1 MAFVEPISI
10 KQAIDSVHKKDYL
23 LPAIQREFVWDTYQI
38 ERLFDSLMRD
48 YPISSFLFW
57 EVEKKNIK
65 NYQFYEFVR
74 EYHERDNTHNPKAN
88 IDGESGI
95 TAILDGQQRL
105 TSLYIGLKGTYAYK
119 LPRKRWDN
127 DSAFPKRKL
136 CLNLVAPS
144 KDGDLEYDFQFLTKK
159 EYKQNDENHVWFA
172 VGDILNLTEAV
183 DVNDYLL
190 ENDISELG
198 KEKFRHANKTLFKL
212 YEVIQKN
219 KSINFFLEKDES
231 LDKVLNIFIRVNS
244 GGTQLSY
251 SDLLLSIAT
260 AQWKEKD
267 AREEITSFV
276 DDINSIGDGFNI
288 NKDFVLKNCLVLSGF
303 KDIAFKV
310 DNFNQ
315 ENMLTI
321 EKQWDDITKAIKSSV
336 ILLSCLGYHRDTLT
350 SNNALIPIAS
360 YLYKIG
366 SPDNFSE
373 SSKYKSDRE
382 KIFKWLVMVL
392 LKRTFSGQ
400 PDNVLRPIREVIKN
414 SEDGFPFDEII
425 AKLKGGTKAISF
437 DNDEIENLLYYQYA
451 QAYTYSVLAFI
462 YPSLDFRNKF
472 HQDHIFPKKLFTAK
486 RLKKRGIGGDDIGFY
501 LDNYN
506 YLANIQ
512 LLEGVPN
519 QEKSGTDFDVWI
531 KEKYPNKDDRKAY
544 MKKNYIPD
552 VDLSLENFKEF
563 IEEREKLIV
572 SAFKDL
578 LGSFEIQVGKQNL
591 FTLEKSSFPVMR

>member
-1 MAFVEPISI
+1 MAFVKPISI
-10 KQAIDSVHKKDYL
+10 KEAVDSVHKKKYL

-57 EVEKKNIK
+57 EVEKENIK

-88 IDGESGI
+88 IDGENGI

-136 CLNLVAPS
+136 CLNLIAPS
-144 KDGDLEYDFQFLTKK
+144 KDGDLQFDFQFLTKK
-159 EYKQNDENHVWFA
+159 EYKQEDESHVWFT
-172 VGDILNLTEAV
+172 VGDILNLEKPVEINKYLIKHGLLKLDDDKAEFA
-183 DVNDYLL
+183 NDALY
-190 ENDISELG
+190 
-198 KEKFRHANKTLFKL
+198 KL
-212 YEVIQKN
+212 WEVIHKN
-219 KSINFFLEKDES
+219 ESINFFLEKDES

-276 DDINSIGDGFNI
+276 DEVNAIGDGFNI

-315 ENMLTI
+315 KNMLEI
-321 EKQWDDITKAIKSSV
+321 ERKWEDITEAIRSAV
-336 ILLSCLGYHRDTLT
+336 VLLSNLGYHRDTLT
-350 SNNALIPIAS
+350 SNNALIPIAT

-366 SPDNFSE
+366 SPTNFSE
-373 SSKYKSDRE
+373 SSKYQDDRE

-400 PDNVLRPIREVIKN
+400 PDNVLRPIRAVIN
-414 SEDGFPFDEII
+414 SAGSGFPFDEII
-425 AKLKGGTKAISF
+425 AKLKGSTKAISF
-437 DNDEIENLLYYQYA
+437 DDDEIDNLLYYQYA

-486 RLKKRGIGGDDIGFY
+486 KLKKRGIDDNNIEFY
-501 LDNYN
+501 LENFN
-506 YLANIQ
+506 YLANLQ

-531 KEKYPNKDDRKAY
+531 KEKYPNNDDRKAY
-544 MKKNYIPD
+544 MKRNYIPD

-572 SAFKDL
+572 SAFKKL
-578 LGSFEIQVGKQNL
+578 LA
-591 FTLEKSSFPVMR
+591 

>member
-1 MAFVEPISI
+1 MAFVEPITI
-10 KQAIDSVHKKDYL
+10 KHAIDSVHRKEYL

-38 ERLFDSLMRD
+38 ERLFDSIMRD

-57 EVEKKNIK
+57 EVDENNTSK
-65 NYQFYEFVR
+65 YQFYEFVR
-74 EYHERDNTHNPKAN
+74 EYHERDNTHNPKASIN
-88 IDGESGI
+88 GEKGI

-136 CLNLVAPS
+136 CLNLIAPPE
-144 KDGDLEYDFQFLTKK
+144 DGDLEYNFQFLTKK
-159 EYKQNDENHVWFA
+159 EAEHRDDDHFWFV
-172 VGDILNLTEAV
+172 VGDVLNLNEAV
-183 DVNDYLL
+183 DVNDFLL
-190 ENDISELG
+190 EHDISDYG
-198 KEKFRHANKTLFKL
+198 KERFRFANKTLFKL
-212 YEVIQKN
+212 YEVIHKN
-219 KSINFFLEKDES
+219 RSINFFLERGES

-260 AQWKEKD
+260 AQWKHKD

-288 NKDFVLKNCLVLSGF
+288 NKDFVLKNCLVLTGF

-315 ENMLTI
+315 DNMLAI
-321 EKQWDDITKAIKSSV
+321 ENKWDDITKAIKLSV
-336 ILLSCLGYHRDTLT
+336 VLLSSLGYHRDNLT
-350 SNNALIPIAS
+350 SNNALIPISS

-366 SPDNFSE
+366 SPDNFPE
-373 SSKYKSDRE
+373 SNKYQSDRQR
-382 KIFKWLVMVL
+382 IFKWLVMVL

-400 PDNVLRPIREVIKN
+400 PDNVLRPIREVIAS
-414 SEDGFPFDEII
+414 SEAGFPLEEII
-425 AKLKGGTKAISF
+425 DKLKGSTKAISF
-437 DNDEIENLLYYQYA
+437 DSDEIDNLLYYQYA
-451 QAYTYSVLAFI
+451 QAYTYSVLSFI

-472 HQDHIFPKKLFTAK
+472 HQDHIFPKKLFTRK
-486 RLKKRGIGGDDIGFY
+486 RLEKRGIKSDDIDFY
-501 LDNYN
+501 LENYN
-506 YLANIQ
+506 YLANLQ

-519 QEKSGTDFDVWI
+519 QEKSGKDFDVWI
-531 KEKYPNKDDRKAY
+531 AEKYPNNKDRKAY
-544 MKKNYIPD
+544 MERHYIPNI
-552 VDLSLENFKEF
+552 DLTLENFRQF

-572 SAFKDL
+572 AAFK
-578 LGSFEIQVGKQNL
+578 NL
-591 FTLEKSSFPVMR
+591 VVQKIA

>member
-1 MAFVEPISI
+1 M
-10 KQAIDSVHKKDYL
+10 
-23 LPAIQREFVWDTYQI
+23 
-38 ERLFDSLMRD
+38 
-48 YPISSFLFW
+48 
-57 EVEKKNIK
+57 
-65 NYQFYEFVR
+65 
-74 EYHERDNTHNPKAN
+74 
-88 IDGESGI
+88 
-95 TAILDGQQRL
+95 
-105 TSLYIGLKGTYAYK
+105 
-119 LPRKRWDN
+119 
-127 DSAFPKRKL
+127 
-136 CLNLVAPS
+136 
-144 KDGDLEYDFQFLTKK
+144 
-159 EYKQNDENHVWFA
+159 WFI

-231 LDKVLNIFIRVNS
+231 IDKVLNIFIRVNS

-276 DDINSIGDGFNI
+276 DDVNSVGDGFNI

-321 EKQWDDITKAIKSSV
+321 EKKWEDITKAIKASI
-336 ILLSCLGYHRDTLT
+336 ILLDCLGYHRDTLT
-350 SNNALIPIAS
+350 SNNALIPIAL
-360 YLYKIG
+360 YLYKLG
-366 SPDNFSE
+366 SPDNFSD
-373 SSKYKSDRE
+373 SAKYEADRQS
-382 KIFKWLVMVL
+382 IFKWLVMVL
-392 LKRTFSGQ
+392 LKRTFGGQ
-400 PDNVLRPIREVIKN
+400 PDNVLRPIREVIN
-414 SEDGFPFDEII
+414 DSGDSFPFDEII
-425 AKLKGGTKAISF
+425 MKLKGSTKSISF
-437 DNDEIENLLYYQYA
+437 DDDEIENLLFYQYA
-451 QAYTYSVLAFI
+451 HAYTYSVLAFI
-462 YPSLDFRNKF
+462 YLSLDFRNKF

-486 RLKKRGIGGDDIGFY
+486 RLKKRGISDDDIEFY
-501 LDNYN
+501 LNNYN
-506 YLANIQ
+506 YIANIQ

-531 KEKYPNKDDRKAY
+531 KEKYPNDDDRKAY

-552 VDLSLENFKEF
+552 IDLSLENFKEF
-563 IEEREKLIV
+563 IQEREKLIV
-572 SAFKDL
+572 SAFKEL
-578 LGSFEIQVGKQNL
+578 LA
-591 FTLEKSSFPVMR
+591 

>member
-1 MAFVEPISI
+1 MAFVEPITI
-10 KQAIDSVHKKDYL
+10 KEAIDSIHKKSYL
-23 LPAIQREFVWDTYQI
+23 LPAIQREFVWGTYQI

-57 EVEKKNIK
+57 EVEKENIK

-74 EYHERDNTHNPKAN
+74 NYHERDNTHNPKAN
-88 IDGESGI
+88 LAGESAI

-119 LPRKRWDN
+119 QSRKRWDN

-136 CLNLVAPS
+136 CLNLIAPS
-144 KDGDLEYDFQFLTKK
+144 TDADLEYDFQFLTKK
-159 EYKQNDENHVWFA
+159 EYSQEDDNHVWFSIE
-172 VGDILNLTEAV
+172 DILNLEKPVEISKYLIKHRLVKLEEEKAEFA
-183 DVNDYLL
+183 NDALY
-190 ENDISELG
+190 
-198 KEKFRHANKTLFKL
+198 KL
-212 YEVIQKN
+212 WEVIHKN

-276 DDINSIGDGFNI
+276 DEINSIGDGFSI

-315 ENMLTI
+315 ENMRTI

-350 SNNALIPIAS
+350 SNNALIPIAM

-366 SPDNFSE
+366 CPDNFSE
-373 SSKYKSDRE
+373 SSKYEADRV

-400 PDNVLRPIREVIKN
+400 PDNVLRPVREVINK
-414 SEDGFPFDEII
+414 SEKGFPFDEII
-425 AKLKGGTKAISF
+425 LKLKGGTKAISF
-437 DNDEIENLLYYQYA
+437 DDDEIENLLYYQYA

-472 HQDHIFPKKLFTAK
+472 HQDHIFPKNLFTEK
-486 RLKKRGIGGDDIGFY
+486 KLKKRGIKEEDIEFY

-544 MKKNYIPD
+544 MERNYIPD
-552 VDLSLENFKEF
+552 IDLSLENFKEF
-563 IEEREKLIV
+563 IDEREKLIV
-572 SAFKDL
+572 SALKKL
-578 LGSFEIQVGKQNL
+578 LA
-591 FTLEKSSFPVMR
+591 

>member
-1 MAFVEPISI
+1 MAFVEPITI
-10 KQAIDSVHKKDYL
+10 KAAIEGVHKKQYL

-38 ERLFDSLMRD
+38 EKLFDSLMRD

-57 EVEKKNIK
+57 EVEKRNISS
-65 NYQFYEFVR
+65 YQFYEFVR

-88 IDGESGI
+88 IGGETGI

-105 TSLYIGLKGTYAYK
+105 TSLYIGLKGSYSYK

-136 CLNLVAPS
+136 CLNLISPS
-144 KDGDLEYDFQFLTKK
+144 QDNDLEYEFSFLTNK
-159 EYKQNDENHVWFA
+159 EYKSNDNDHYWFA
-172 VGDILNLTEAV
+172 VGDILDLKEAV

-190 ENDISELG
+190 ENDISEYG
-198 KEKFRHANKTLFKL
+198 KDKFRFANKTLFKL
-212 YEVIQKN
+212 YEVIHKN
-219 KSINFFLEKDES
+219 KSINFFLEQGES

-244 GGTQLSY
+244 GGTQLNY

-276 DDINSIGDGFNI
+276 DELNSIGDGFNV
-288 NKDFVLKNCLVLSGF
+288 NKDFVLKNCLVLSEF

-315 ENMLTI
+315 ENMRII
-321 EKQWDDITKAIKSSV
+321 EKKWDDITKAIKSAI
-336 ILLSCLGYHRDTLT
+336 ILISNLGYHRDTLT
-350 SNNALIPIAS
+350 SNNAIIPIAT

-373 SSKYKSDRE
+373 LSRYQSDRAN
-382 KIFKWLVMVL
+382 IFKWLVMVL

-400 PDNVLRPIREVIKN
+400 PDNVLRPIREVIN
-414 SEDGFPFDEII
+414 SSQGSFPFDNII
-425 AKLKGGTKAISF
+425 QKLKGSPKAISF
-437 DNDEIENLLYYQYA
+437 DDDEVDNLLYYQYG

-472 HQDHIFPKKLFTAK
+472 HQDHIFPKKLFTRK
-486 RLKKRGIGGDDIGFY
+486 RLKKRGISDDDIEFY
-501 LDNYN
+501 LENYN
-506 YLANIQ
+506 YLANLQ
-512 LLEGVPN
+512 LLEGIPN
-519 QEKSGTDFDVWI
+519 QEKSGKEFKVWI
-531 KEKYPNKDDRKAY
+531 EEKFPNAKDRKEY
-544 MKKNYIPD
+544 MEKHYIPD
-552 VDLSLENFKEF
+552 VDLSLDNFEEF

-572 SAFKDL
+572 SAFKKL
-578 LGSFEIQVGKQNL
+578 LA
-591 FTLEKSSFPVMR
+591 

>member
-1 MAFVEPISI
+1 
-10 KQAIDSVHKKDYL
+10 
-23 LPAIQREFVWDTYQI
+23 
-38 ERLFDSLMRD
+38 
-48 YPISSFLFW
+48 
-57 EVEKKNIK
+57 
-65 NYQFYEFVR
+65 
-74 EYHERDNTHNPKAN
+74 
-88 IDGESGI
+88 
-95 TAILDGQQRL
+95 
-105 TSLYIGLKGTYAYK
+105 LYIGLKGTYAYK

-144 KDGDLEYDFQFLTKK
+144 KNGDLQYDFQFLTKK
-159 EYKQNDENHVWFA
+159 EYKQTDENHVWFA

-198 KEKFRHANKTLFKL
+198 KEKFRYANKTLFKL

-219 KSINFFLEKDES
+219 KSINFFLEKGES

-276 DDINSIGDGFNI
+276 DEINSIGDGFNI

-315 ENMLTI
+315 ENMRTI
-321 EKQWDDITKAIKSSV
+321 EKGWDDITEAIKSSV
-336 ILLSCLGYHRDTLT
+336 VLLSCLGYHRDTLT
-350 SNNALIPIAS
+350 SNNALIPIAT

-373 SSKYKSDRE
+373 SSKYARDRS

-400 PDNVLRPIREVIKN
+400 PDNVLRPIREVINN
-414 SEDGFPFDEII
+414 SKDGFPFDEIVL
-425 AKLKGGTKAISF
+425 KLKGGTKAISF
-437 DNDEIENLLYYQYA
+437 DSDEIENLLYYQYA

-486 RLKKRGIGGDDIGFY
+486 RLRKRGINEDDIEFY

-519 QEKSGTDFDVWI
+519 QEKSGTDFDIWI

-544 MKKNYIPD
+544 MVRNYIPD
-552 VDLSLENFKEF
+552 VNLSLENFKEF

-572 SAFKDL
+572 SAFKKL
-578 LGSFEIQVGKQNL
+578 LA
-591 FTLEKSSFPVMR
+591 

>member
-10 KQAIDSVHKKDYL
+10 KEAIDSVHKKNYL

-57 EVEKKNIK
+57 EVEKVNIK

-136 CLNLVAPS
+136 CLNLVAPA
-144 KDGDLEYDFQFLTKK
+144 KDGDFQYDFQFLTQVEQKRV
-159 EYKQNDENHVWFA
+159 DENYVWFV

-183 DVNDYLL
+183 DVNDYLV
-190 ENDISELG
+190 ENDISELS
-198 KEKFRHANKTLFKL
+198 KQKFRNANKTIFKL
-212 YEVIQKN
+212 YEVVHKN
-219 KSINFFLEKDES
+219 KSINFFLERDES

-267 AREEITSFV
+267 AREEITTFV
-276 DDINSIGDGFNI
+276 DEINAIGDGFNF

-321 EKQWDDITKAIKSSV
+321 EKLWEDITKAIKSSV
-336 ILLSCLGYHRDTLT
+336 VLLACLGYHRDTLT
-350 SNNALIPIAS
+350 SNNALIPIAT

-373 SSKYKSDRE
+373 SSKYEADRQR
-382 KIFKWLVMVL
+382 IFKWLVMVL
-392 LKRTFSGQ
+392 LKRTFGGQ
-400 PDNVLRPIREVIKN
+400 PDNVLRPIREVINN
-414 SEDGFPFDEII
+414 SENGFPFDEII
-425 AKLKGGTKAISF
+425 LKLKGGTKAISF
-437 DNDEIENLLYYQYA
+437 DGDQIENLLYYQYG

-486 RLKKRGIGGDDIGFY
+486 RLRKRGIADHDIEFY
-501 LDNYN
+501 LENYN

-531 KEKYPNKDDRKAY
+531 SEKYPNDDDRKAY
-544 MKKNYIPD
+544 MARNHIPD
-552 VDLSLENFKEF
+552 IDLSLENFREF
-563 IEEREKLIV
+563 VKEREKLIV
-572 SAFKDL
+572 SAFENL
-578 LGSFEIQVGKQNL
+578 LTRKIA
-591 FTLEKSSFPVMR
+591 

>member
-1 MAFVEPISI
+1 MAFVEPITI
-10 KQAIDSVHKKDYL
+10 KQAIDSVHKKEYL

-57 EVEKKNIK
+57 NVEKDNIN
-65 NYQFYEFVR
+65 NYQFYEFIR

-88 IDGESGI
+88 IVGETGV

-136 CLNLVAPS
+136 CLNLICPPNN
-144 KDGDLEYDFQFLTKK
+144 DDLEYDFRFLTNK
-159 EYKQNDENHVWFA
+159 EAGHSDDEHFWFV
-172 VGDILNLTEAV
+172 VGDVLNLKEAV

-190 ENDISELG
+190 EKDISEYG
-198 KEKFRHANKTLFKL
+198 KEKFRFANKTLFKL

-219 KSINFFLEKDES
+219 KSINFFLERAKS

-260 AQWKEKD
+260 AQWKERD

-276 DDINSIGDGFNI
+276 DEVNSIGDGFSV
-288 NKDFVLKNCLVLSGF
+288 NKDFVLKSCLVLSGF

-315 ENMLTI
+315 ENMLAI
-321 EKQWDDITKAIKSSV
+321 EERWENITKAIKTAIV
-336 ILLSCLGYHRDTLT
+336 LLSSLGYHRDTLT
-350 SNNALIPIAS
+350 SNNALIPIAA
-360 YLYKIG
+360 YLYKIN
-366 SPDNFSE
+366 SPENFAE
-373 SSKYKSDRE
+373 SAKYQNDRQR
-382 KIFKWLVMVL
+382 IFKWLVMVL

-400 PDNVLRPIREVIKN
+400 PDNVLRPMREIIN
-414 SEDGFPFDEII
+414 SSDSGFPLNEII
-425 AKLKGGTKAISF
+425 NKLRGGTKAVSF
-437 DNDEIENLLYYQYA
+437 DDDEIENLLYYQYA
-451 QAYTYSVLAFI
+451 QVYTYSVLAFI
-462 YPSLDFRNKF
+462 YPTLDFRNKF
-472 HQDHIFPKKLFTAK
+472 HQDHIFPKKIFTKK
-486 RLKKRGIGGDDIGFY
+486 RLEKLGISEKDIEFY
-501 LDNYN
+501 LGNYN
-506 YLANIQ
+506 YLANLQ

-519 QEKSGTDFDVWI
+519 QEKSGKDFDAWI
-531 KEKYPNKDDRKAY
+531 KEKYPNEIDRKAY
-544 MKKNYIPD
+544 MERHYIPD
-552 VDLSLENFKEF
+552 IDLTLGNFRQF
-563 IEEREKLIV
+563 IEERKKLLV
-572 SAFKDL
+572 AAFKKL
-578 LGSFEIQVGKQNL
+578 LEQEIA
-591 FTLEKSSFPVMR
+591 